1 MKEHPASMEK
11 IFPEFWGTE
20 PPARKNRW
28 GTMFSYLFF
37 EEACQL
43 SYDKG
48 SKDMLDQV
56 MKWLDENI
64 THYTDADYLGDCEP
78 MSKLLPDLQQV
89 MFSLQK
95 REQHYVNNVVS
106 EKKTASPIYWEQE
119 QEIRKLKRELHEK
132 DITIHNVIKKLKDHG
147 IC

>member
-1 MKEHPASMEK
+1 MKEHPASMKK

-20 PPARKNRW
+20 PPAKKNRW
-28 GTMFSYLFF
+28 STQFSYQFF

-64 THYTDADYLGDCEP
+64 TNYTDADYLGDCEP
-78 MSKLLPDLQQV
+78 FYMLENHLKEAMLS
-89 MFSLQK
+89 
-95 REQHYVNNVVS
+95 
-106 EKKTASPIYWEQE
+106 QE
-119 QEIRKLKRELHEK
+119 
-132 DITIHNVIKKLKDHG
+132 DS
-147 IC
+147 